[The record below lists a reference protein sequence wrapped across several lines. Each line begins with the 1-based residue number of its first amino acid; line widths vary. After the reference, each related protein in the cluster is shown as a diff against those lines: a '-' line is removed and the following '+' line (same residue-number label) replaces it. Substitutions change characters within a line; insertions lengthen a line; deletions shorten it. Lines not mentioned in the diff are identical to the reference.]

1 MKHNIVENKCHSCEY
16 LFESPKYQSELKL
29 VTSDCKKSKL
39 KLDIFQCPQCGLVQK
54 KIDEFFLE
62 ESKRIYDEYE
72 VYHQADGKDQ
82 KIYLSNNDGDRSQL
96 IYQSLENNIFSDEGD
111 LLEIGCGNGKFL
123 QNFQKSNSYWNLW
136 GSELN
141 DSNEELING
150 LPNTTFYSG
159 DLEDLDKKFDF
170 IVMIH
175 VLEHIINPRD
185 FINNLKSKLKEKG
198 KIFIQVPNLEASFFD
213 ILIADHCSHFTFDS
227 IKIMF
232 EEEGFEIIS
241 SEEVINKEI
250 SLLVQLSKRDSKID
264 IKKDNLNPLTF
275 KIGERINWLEKF
287 KDKAKS
293 NSEESIIFGSSISA
307 TWMASELNYNFRFY
321 VDEDE
326 NKINKIHEGK
336 HIKSIE
342 ALKSGD
348 VLILP
353 FSSKTAERLMA
364 KLGNKFN
371 YISS

>member
-1 MKHNIVENKCHSCEY
+1 MKHDISENKCHSCEY

-39 KLDIFQCPQCGLVQK
+39 KLDIFQCPQCRLVQK
-54 KIDEFFLE
+54 KIDEFFIE

-72 VYHQADGKDQ
+72 VYHQAEGKDQ
-82 KIYLSNNDGDRSQL
+82 KIYLSNYDGDRSQL
-96 IYQSLENNIFSDEGD
+96 IYQSLENNIFSDKGD
-111 LLEIGCGNGKFL
+111 LLEIGCGNGNFL
-123 QNFQKSNSYWNLW
+123 QNFQKSNGSWNLW

-141 DSNEELING
+141 DSNKELINE
-150 LPNTTFYSG
+150 LPNTTFHSG
-159 DLEDLDKKFDF
+159 DLDDLDKKFDF

-185 FINNLKSKLKEKG
+185 FIKNLKSKLKEKG
-198 KIFIQVPNLEASFFD
+198 KIFIQVPNLETSFFD

-227 IKIMF
+227 IKILF
-232 EEEGFEIIS
+232 EQEGFEIVN

-250 SLLVQLSKRDSKID
+250 SLLVQLSKGDSKID
-264 IKKDNLNPLTF
+264 IKKDNLNLLTF

-326 NKINKIHEGK
+326 NKVNKIHDGK
-336 HIKSIE
+336 QIKSIE

-353 FSSKTAERLMA
+353 FSSETAESLMV

-371 YISS
+371 YISY